1 MLLTRVRRRW
11 MTTASMGAGARAAL
25 GACAIILA
33 AIAADYLL
41 EPADLPMLLLL
52 GGAGLAVV
60 MFAAWALWPLRRVP
74 TDRQVARFV
83 EEHCPELEDRVASAT
98 EVAASDARG
107 VFHDLVL
114 ADAASKARGVD
125 MDRVVTRREIRTA
138 IGRGAVAAAALL
150 IALFLGIEPTSRA
163 VHAAW
168 LYAFPRLVE
177 IDVVPGDV
185 RLIAGQ
191 PLRIRARVR
200 GAVGA
205 PGRTLPEL
213 RFGSGVDPR
222 SVEMQPAGDGF
233 QFEMASVTSSFTYRV
248 VAAKAAS
255 REYTVTAL
263 FPPHVAQIDV
273 EYDYP
278 AFTGLA
284 PRVETDGGDVF
295 APAGTRV
302 TLRIRADKAV
312 RAGTLLM
319 ADGTRLDLEPRG
331 AAGLVVAFDVL
342 KDGAYRV
349 ALFDVDGLSTTGD
362 AEYFIRASDESPPD
376 VRILRPAGDRE
387 ITSLEEVTIEARA
400 DDDYGI
406 DRFELVYAVRGGQ
419 ERTVLFAGAGRATA
433 ITGTRTLFMEDLD
446 VAPGDFVTYYV
457 RARDVGRSSLSTDS
471 RSDIFF
477 LEVRPFDEEFT
488 VADSQ
493 ASGGMASSLRELV
506 ASQKEII
513 VATWKLDGMAGRERV
528 DDDTRVVA
536 RAQGELKA
544 TTAEVAQRLLSL
556 GREFTRRGGQSP
568 DTEALQKAVDAMGL
582 AQVSLEATETTEA
595 LPHEMVALNQLLI
608 AEAMVRQTPVGRS
621 QNSGSSSGANRSRE
635 DLSSLFDREL
645 RRQQETNYEDRARAG
660 LGEDTTESEAL
671 TRVRELAK
679 RQEALNREQED
690 LARRQ
695 DELSEAERRRRLERL
710 TREQSELREEVEEL
724 RRELPDM
731 LSQGR
736 DVPSG
741 SSRMREIA
749 EEMRRATS
757 ELRRQDPLGASARS
771 GRALQRLQ
779 DLGRQLRGADLDER
793 RQALGELQLEAQQL
807 ADAQRRIASEI
818 EHLQPGQGGKP
829 LRRRMADEKDR
840 LADRVDRLERDLIEV
855 SSEAAPEERRTVTAA
870 AAELAREDVE
880 RRMRDSAQALRSAF
894 GAAPDEPDE
903 PEEPEEN
910 DTPDARAGSA
920 ASDDEAD
927 QDQHEVARLT
937 ETEAELA
944 EALERVAQALWASG
958 SQESA
963 QARRLSEDL
972 ERAGELRARLA
983 EILQHMEAVAAGGQP
998 NADADVGERSGQ
1010 NGVQQRGAQARLSA
1024 DGREGARGAEF
1035 GSAGME
1041 GRIASLQA
1049 EFIQELREMPEMVDQ
1064 LRRQNPS
1071 LHRRLTNPDEQW
1083 FSRSAPGT
1091 EAFKQD
1097 FARWEVLQRDVELA
1111 LELFE
1116 TSRSTE
1122 LSEQET
1128 RDRLNTGPDG
1138 RMPEEYRRLVDKYY
1152 QSLAEQQPQ

>member
-33 AIAADYLL
+33 AVAADYLL

-98 EVAASDARG
+98 EVAAGDARG

-114 ADAASKARGVD
+114 ADAASKARDVD
-125 MDRVVTRREIRTA
+125 VGRVVTRREIRTA
-138 IGRGAVAAAALL
+138 VGRGAVAAAALL
-150 IALFLGIEPTSRA
+150 IALFLGIEPASRA

-168 LYAFPRLVE
+168 LYAFPHLVE
-177 IDVVPGDV
+177 IEVVPGDV

-191 PLRIRARVR
+191 PLRIRARLR

-213 RFGSGVDPR
+213 RFGSGVEPR

-248 VAAKAAS
+248 VAAKAVS
-255 REYTVTAL
+255 REYTVTVL

-295 APAGTRV
+295 APVGTRV

-312 RAGTLLM
+312 RAGTLAM

-331 AAGLVVAFDVL
+331 AAELDVAFDVL

-362 AEYFIRASDESPPD
+362 AEYFIRAIDESPPN
-376 VRILRPAGDRE
+376 VRILWPAGDRE

-419 ERTVLFAGAGRATA
+419 ERALPFAGASRATA

-446 VAPGDFVTYYV
+446 VGPGDFVTYYV
-457 RARDVGRSSLSTDS
+457 RARDVGRSGLSTDS

-477 LEVRPFDEEFT
+477 LEVRPFEEEFT

-493 ASGGMASSLRELV
+493 ASVGMAASLREL
-506 ASQKEII
+506 AALQKEII
-513 VATWKLDGMAGRERV
+513 VATWKLDGLAGRERV
-528 DDDTRVVA
+528 DDDTRAVA

-595 LPHEMVALNQLLI
+595 WPHEMEALNQLLI

-621 QNSGSSSGANRSRE
+621 QNSGGANRSRE

-660 LGEDTTESEAL
+660 QGEDTTESEAL
-671 TRVRELAK
+671 TKVRELAK

-710 TREQSELREEVEEL
+710 TREQSELREELEEL
-724 RRELPDM
+724 RRELPEM

-736 DVPSG
+736 EVPSG
-741 SSRMREIA
+741 RSRMRAIA

-779 DLGRQLRGADLDER
+779 DLERQLRGAEPDQR
-793 RQALGELQLEAQQL
+793 QQALGELQLEAQQL

-818 EHLQPGQGGKP
+818 EHLQPGQGGEP

-840 LADRVDRLERDLIEV
+840 LADRVDRLERDLTEV
-855 SSEAAPEERRTVTAA
+855 SSEAAPEERRAVTAA
-870 AAELAREDVE
+870 TAELAREDVE

-894 GAAPDEPDE
+894 GAAPDEP
-903 PEEPEEN
+903 EEPEEN
-910 DTPDARAGSA
+910 DALDARAGNA
-920 ASDDEAD
+920 VSDDQAD
-927 QDQHEVARLT
+927 QDQHEVARLA
-937 ETEAELA
+937 ETEAELV
-944 EALERVAQALWASG
+944 EALERVAQTLWASAG
-958 SQESA
+958 QQSA
-963 QARRLSEDL
+963 QARQLSEDL
-972 ERAGELRARLA
+972 ERARELRDRLA
-983 EILQHMEAVAAGGQP
+983 EILRDMAAAAAGGQP
-998 NADADVGERSGQ
+998 PRPNADADAGERSEE
-1010 NGVQQRGAQARLSA
+1010 NGVQQRGAQARQSP
-1024 DGREGARGAEF
+1024 DGRQGARGAEF
-1035 GSAGME
+1035 GNAGME

-1049 EFIQELREMPEMVDQ
+1049 ELIQELREMPEMAEQ

-1071 LHRRLTNPDEQW
+1071 LHQRLTNPDEEW

-1097 FARWEVLQRDVELA
+1097 FARWEALQRDVELA

-1128 RDRLNTGPDG
+1128 RDRLNAGPDG
-1138 RMPEEYRRLVDKYY
+1138 RMPEEYRRLVEKYY
-1152 QSLAEQQPQ
+1152 QSLADRQPQ